1 MRPLVLYVTKRV
13 IAYVLTIF
21 LASTVCFF
29 LFRLI
34 PGNPI
39 GAYISMLMA
48 QQSYLPGAE
57 EARKVIL
64 EYKRVF
70 GLEGD
75 LFTQYVNFLK
85 EIVLNQNLGPSFI
98 NFPKP
103 AQVLIAQYLPWT
115 IGLLGFSAVIAWVLG
130 NILGALVGWKKD
142 SNWGKPIFYLALGL
156 SQIPFYF
163 VAIVLILVFAYVL
176 AGTAV
181 GLPARGAYHPSFA
194 GPQLSSEFIASL
206 MLHALLPS
214 LSFVIT
220 SVAGWIIS
228 MRSMI
233 ITILGED
240 YLLFAEAKGLKRSR
254 IFMRYAFRNALLPQ
268 ATGFAMSLGFIFSGS
283 FVIENMFSYPGIGYL
298 FGVAIGQL
306 DYNTVQGILL
316 ISIFAVTTAN
326 LLMDLLYP
334 LIDPRI
340 RYQR

>member
-70 GLEGD
+70 GLDGD

-85 EIVLNQNLGPSFI
+85 EIILNQNLGPSFI

-163 VAIVLILVFAYVL
+163 VAIVLILVFGYMLAVL
-176 AGTAV
+176 PT
-181 GLPARGAYHPSFA
+181 RGAYAPWLVPDLSF
-194 GPQLSSEFIASL
+194 EFITSL
-206 MLHALLPS
+206 MLYALLPS
-214 LSFVIT
+214 LSFVLT

-254 IFMRYAFRNALLPQ
+254 IFMRYALRNALLPQ